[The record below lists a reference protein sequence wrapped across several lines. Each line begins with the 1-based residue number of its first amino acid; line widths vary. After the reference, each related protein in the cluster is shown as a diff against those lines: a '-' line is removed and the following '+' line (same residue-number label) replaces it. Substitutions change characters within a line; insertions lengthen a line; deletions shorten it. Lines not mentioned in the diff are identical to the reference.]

1 MTAYKCDVCGILY
14 ESYKDEDNYK
24 IIRDE
29 GKGIYRCE
37 VELDICPKCL
47 KKIKDF
53 IESGNKDEK
62 EDF

>member
-1 MTAYKCDVCGILY
+1 MKASKCDACGTVY

-24 IIRDE
+24 ILRDE
-29 GKGIYRCE
+29 GEGVYRCE
-37 VELDICPKCL
+37 TELDICPKCL
-47 KKIKDF
+47 KKIKDC